1 MTGVLVDT
9 NVLVYAY
16 DAGDTSKQE
25 RALQVLDALQ
35 GAGIGQLS
43 AQTLAEFFRV
53 TTRESRRLLTVAE
66 ATEQV
71 GKLARAWSVLEITP
85 MIVLEAA
92 RGVRDHQLA
101 YWDAQVWATARLNQ
115 IQTIFSEDFRSGSVV
130 EAVHFVDPFQAEFDI
145 AEWLS

>member
-9 NVLVYAY
+9 NVIVYAY
-16 DAGDTSKQE
+16 DMGEAVKQE

-35 GAGIGQLS
+35 GAGTGQLS
-43 AQTLAEFFRV
+43 TQTLAEFFRV

-71 GKLARAWSVLEITP
+71 EKLVRAWSVLEVTP

-115 IQTIFSEDFRSGSVV
+115 IPTVFSEDFKSGSVV
-130 EAVHFVDPFQAEFDI
+130 EAVHFVDPFQAQFNI
-145 AEWLS
+145 AEWL

>member
-9 NVLVYAY
+9 NVIVYAY
-16 DAGDTSKQE
+16 DMGEAVKQE

-35 GAGIGQLS
+35 GAGTGQLS
-43 AQTLAEFFRV
+43 TQTLAELFRV
-53 TTRESRRLLTVAE
+53 TTSESRRLLTVAE

-71 GKLARAWSVLEITP
+71 EKLVRAWSVLEVTP

-115 IQTIFSEDFRSGSVV
+115 IPTVFSEDFKSGSAV
-130 EAVHFVDPFQAEFDI
+130 EAVHFVDPFQAQFNI
-145 AEWLS
+145 AEWL

>member
-16 DAGDTSKQE
+16 DMGEAVKQE

-35 GAGIGQLS
+35 GAGTGQLS
-43 AQTLAEFFRV
+43 TQTLAEFFRV

-71 GKLARAWSVLEITP
+71 EKLVRAWSVLEVTP

-101 YWDAQVWATARLNQ
+101 FWDAQVWATARLNQ
-115 IQTIFSEDFRSGSVV
+115 IPTVFSEDFKSGSVV
-130 EAVHFVDPFQAEFDI
+130 EAVHFVDPFQAQFNI
-145 AEWLS
+145 AEWL

>member
-9 NVLVYAY
+9 NVIVYAY
-16 DAGDTSKQE
+16 DMGEAVKQE

-35 GAGIGQLS
+35 GAGTGQLS
-43 AQTLAEFFRV
+43 TQTLAEFFRV

-71 GKLARAWSVLEITP
+71 EKLVRAWSVLEVTP

-101 YWDAQVWATARLNQ
+101 FWDAQVWATARLNQ
-115 IQTIFSEDFRSGSVV
+115 IPTVFSEDFKSGSVV
-130 EAVHFVDPFQAEFDI
+130 EAVHFVDPFQAQFNI
-145 AEWLS
+145 AEWL